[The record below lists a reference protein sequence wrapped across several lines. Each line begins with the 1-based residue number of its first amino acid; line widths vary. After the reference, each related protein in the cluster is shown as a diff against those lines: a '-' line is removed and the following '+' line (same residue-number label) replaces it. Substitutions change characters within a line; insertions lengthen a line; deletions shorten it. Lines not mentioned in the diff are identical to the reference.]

1 MSYTLGKFAILL
13 TVLTI
18 FASPA
23 EVFAQGGGSPGIQI
37 IPNVPFVPPI
47 QVIPGVQVG
56 PAAAPGYPSAPPRV
70 HAAASIK
77 S

>member
-47 QVIPGVQVG
+47 QIMPGV
-56 PAAAPGYPSAPPRV
+56 
-70 HAAASIK
+70 
-77 S
+77 